1 MTMKINRTFRW
12 TSIVKDISNGFPLNH
27 SAQPNNA
34 QGQIKNL
41 FLENLKVMILLQKVK

>member
-12 TSIVKDISNGFPLNH
+12 TSIVKDISNEFPLNH

-34 QGQIKNL
+34 QGQIENL
-41 FLENLKVMILLQKVK
+41 FLETLM